1 MALPKKRHQRGN
13 VNLLSAKW
21 NVAFNVTVA
30 TFVDKYLDGLSEED
44 RKEVKIPLDNILA
57 LSAGIALK
65 LVELED
71 GD

>member
-1 MALPKKRHQRGN
+1 M
-13 VNLLSAKW
+13 
-21 NVAFNVTVA
+21 AFNVAVA
-30 TFVDKYLDGLSEED
+30 TFVDKYLDGLSEEE
-44 RKEVKIPLDNILA
+44 RKEAKIPLDNILA